1 MTNFDRGMI
10 PGSLELAYMGDTI
23 YDLFVREKLVR
34 RGGKVKNLH
43 KEAVSYVRA
52 SAQSAAFLRIEDSLT
67 EEEADVARR
76 ARNAHQNPPKNA
88 DAADYH
94 RATAFE
100 ALLGYLYLTD
110 RRQRAEELLARAVA
124 FDNMEDENK

>member
-94 RATAFE
+94 RATAFA

>member
-52 SAQSAAFLRIEDSLT
+52 SAQSAAFLCIEDSLT